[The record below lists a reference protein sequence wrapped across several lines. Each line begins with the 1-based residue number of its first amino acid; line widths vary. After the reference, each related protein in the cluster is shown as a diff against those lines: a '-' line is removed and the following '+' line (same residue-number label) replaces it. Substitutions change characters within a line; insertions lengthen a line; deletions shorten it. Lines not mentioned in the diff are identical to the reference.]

1 MTFGLEIFTRLVTR
15 PRFQAQKKKK
25 SYKHVRS

>member
-25 SYKHVRS
+25 NLTNM